1 MAYNSNNNNG
11 PFYGVQTLDEPPELH
26 LNERKRNEPVFAPQ
40 NHNQL
45 NGASTRTNS
54 ARVPNNSAR
63 AKGGRR
69 KKHTRRHKKAKRTR
83 RHRKH

>member
-1 MAYNSNNNNG
+1 MANNPNNNNG
-11 PFYGVQTLDEPPELH
+11 PFKGVQNLVEPNEPNKPNELH
-26 LNERKRNEPVFAPQ
+26 LNGRKRNEPVFAPQ
-40 NHNQL
+40 KPIQPNPA
-45 NGASTRTNS
+45 NGA
-54 ARVPNNSAR
+54 